1 MRILEWLFGAS
12 ASESQQESS
21 QDEDSDAMPAAI
33 RRFLKAL
40 ARRAGVADARVAAG
54 EEASTG
60 ELRGTSRDL
69 PLRVVVSGSG
79 DVELEFLHEDGL
91 DFMDLEYDP
100 QRENAPEPV
109 LPPWGDKKRPPVV
122 GPGVRVS
129 DSGTELAA
137 FRALPSE
144 LQERL
149 VTDLRQHRVRYFRSR
164 PDRLTVTFLDSL
176 DEMRDAEAAVT
187 RVLDLGREVA
197 TARGARP
204 PGATDTASFDAKTPF
219 RGWARLSQDEQWA
232 RAVRFGQVLV
242 DQLPGA
248 RLVERRDDDVVE
260 VRWKEGGFPVRIA
273 LRVLFETLEVAA
285 RAPGVEACFDLLHD
299 PEVTPNGETPADAW
313 DTPDRFVFFAR
324 NTFLQGTEAL
334 IRREAAVLYAL
345 PAQLRDALVR
355 TVENAALERV
365 TLNEGVLEVSAGELA
380 KIQDGG
386 QQARELARMLVR
398 VAEALPR
405 GATPG
410 PLSESPVQCA
420 NCHGFWF
427 RGPERAPCRHCGTP
441 YRG

>member
-1 MRILEWLFGAS
+1 MSILEWLFGAP
-12 ASESQQESS
+12 ASESS
-21 QDEDSDAMPAAI
+21 QDEDGDAMPAAT
-33 RRFLKAL
+33 RRFLKGL
-40 ARRAGVADARVAAG
+40 ARRADIADVRVAAG
-54 EEASTG
+54 EDPSTG
-60 ELRGTSRDL
+60 ELRGTVRDL
-69 PLRVVVSGSG
+69 PLRVAVSGSG

-129 DSGTELAA
+129 DGGAELAA

-176 DEMRDAEAAVT
+176 DELRDAEAAVA

-204 PGATDTASFDAKTPF
+204 PGATDPAPLDAQTPF
-219 RGWARLSQDEQWA
+219 RGWAQLSEDEQWA
-232 RAVRFGQVLV
+232 RTLSFGRVLAE
-242 DQLPGA
+242 QIPGA
-248 RLVERRDDDVVE
+248 RLVERRDDDTVE
-260 VRWKEGGFPVRIA
+260 VRWKEGGCAVRI
-273 LRVLFETLEVAA
+273 VLVACFGNLEVAA

-299 PEVTPNGETPADAW
+299 PDVAPDDATPADEW

-324 NTFLQGTEAL
+324 NTYVQGTEAL
-334 IRREAAVLYAL
+334 TRREAAVLHAL
-345 PAQLRDALVR
+345 PAQLRDALVQA
-355 TVENAALERV
+355 VETAPLGRV
-365 TLNEGVLEVSAGELA
+365 SLDEGVLEASAGELVNLR
-380 KIQDGG
+380 DGG
-386 QQARELARMLVR
+386 QQARELARLLAR

-405 GATPG
+405 GAAPRPTSDTP
-410 PLSESPVQCA
+410 VRCA
-420 NCHGFWF
+420 GCHGFWF